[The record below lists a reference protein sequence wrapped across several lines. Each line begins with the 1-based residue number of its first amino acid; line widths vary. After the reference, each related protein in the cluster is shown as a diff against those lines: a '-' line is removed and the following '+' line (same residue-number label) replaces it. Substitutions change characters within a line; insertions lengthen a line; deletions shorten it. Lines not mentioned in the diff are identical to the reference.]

1 MQYPSNWA
9 ADVKNNMCNPTDTT
23 TIKNDKL
30 YVTQYHHYAKLP
42 KYQTYLQMLQKMV
55 DSFQIIKYIQNHWP

>member
-9 ADVKNNMCNPTDTT
+9 TDAKNNMCNPTDTA

-30 YVTQYHHYAKLP
+30 YVIQYHHYAKSP
-42 KYQTYLQMLQKMV
+42 KCQTYLQMLQKMV
-55 DSFQIIKYIQNHWP
+55 DSFQIIK